1 MRVGLKTFYLV
12 VLRQMS
18 RTPQFSVS
26 WEEFIDNLIE
36 ENKKLRE
43 ENEMLRCNKGWTP
56 EKVWHE
62 EFIQYL
68 MEENKKL
75 KSDLHFARNMLD
87 NVGAEYDSL
96 QNVIGKLEE
105 ENGKLKET
113 IKDHQLYEEKLEHRI
128 IEFEELLHWE

>member
-105 ENGKLKET
+105 ENKKLKET

-128 IEFEELLHWE
+128 IEFEELLHWD